1 MDRVSFF
8 PTFSFAYNTD
18 EDTPVC
24 VGWISHALT
33 AYMRS
38 YADNDVM
45 R

>member
-18 EDTPVC
+18 EDGVC